1 MELRS
6 LKSQDLQHVV
16 QEQLK
21 SYILHSGLK
30 SGDLLPT
37 EKNLAEKFGISRTA
51 IREALRGLETLGI
64 IEVRHGVGRFLR
76 EFNFEAI
83 LNNLPYSLE
92 VDIKNFREVL
102 EIRLCLESWFI
113 AKDIVK
119 FTINEINVLR
129 AILAELEAQV
139 LSQSDEQELIE
150 THTRFHCTL
159 YQHSENSLLLSLIRI
174 FSTIQRNLTL
184 LHHYKTS
191 NREHFIIQHKLLIEA
206 VEEKDAELAQQRMK
220 EHFAEAF
227 SWVELHKEIFTERR

>member
-1 MELRS
+1 MRIAMELRS

-102 EIRLCLESWFI
+102 EIRL
-113 AKDIVK
+113 
-119 FTINEINVLR
+119 
-129 AILAELEAQV
+129 
-139 LSQSDEQELIE
+139 
-150 THTRFHCTL
+150 
-159 YQHSENSLLLSLIRI
+159 
-174 FSTIQRNLTL
+174 
-184 LHHYKTS
+184 
-191 NREHFIIQHKLLIEA
+191 
-206 VEEKDAELAQQRMK
+206 
-220 EHFAEAF
+220 
-227 SWVELHKEIFTERR
+227 